1 MGRCESSSDRE
12 TLEEPRQTAV
22 WLGDMTDL
30 ERPFPNA
37 NVLLDRVMDIC
48 PFPETA
54 QRLMSLVNDDR
65 ATFDAI
71 AAAVQCDPALATQV
85 LRVANSAAFRPATAE
100 PVRDLR
106 QALVTIG
113 ISELRV
119 MAGAMALLATFASRD
134 ELSLDLHRTSAVSGS
149 IADAIVPASPDMAR
163 SLPLICGLLCEVG
176 ALACLAVDGPGYVAL
191 WLRTVKPASGQPWTA
206 DTAKARDQHEIQR
219 YGITTRSIGARLL
232 RRHQLPNDIAAAIEA
247 SPESDP
253 NAPVLHRATSF
264 ARIATALVME
274 ALKSQDSAVLA
285 EQMKGVAQMTSLT
298 ELDLPDLM
306 RRCVVAANSMERTW
320 RATRH

>member
-1 MGRCESSSDRE
+1 M
-12 TLEEPRQTAV
+12 A
-22 WLGDMTDL
+22 DL

-54 QRLMSLVNDDR
+54 QHLMSLVNDES

-85 LRVANSAAFRPATAE
+85 LRVANSAVFRPAAAE

-113 ISELRV
+113 ISELRI

-149 IADAIVPASPDMAR
+149 VAAAIVPAALDVPR

-191 WLRTVKPASGQPWTA
+191 WLRTAKAATGQRWTA
-206 DTAKARDQHEIQR
+206 DSPRARDQHEIKR

-232 RRHQLPNDIAAAIEA
+232 RRHKLPNEIAAAIEA
-247 SPESDP
+247 SPESGRD
-253 NAPVLHRATSF
+253 APVVHRATAF
-264 ARIATALVME
+264 ARIATGLVIE
-274 ALKSQDSAVLA
+274 ALKSQDSAALA
-285 EQMKGVAQMTSLT
+285 EQMKAVAQMTSLV
-298 ELDLPDLM
+298 EVEVPDLM
-306 RRCVVAANSMERTW
+306 RRCVLAADSMDRTL
-320 RATRH
+320 RATRQ

>member
-1 MGRCESSSDRE
+1 MS
-12 TLEEPRQTAV
+12 
-22 WLGDMTDL
+22 DL

-54 QRLMSLVNDDR
+54 QRLMALVNDES
-65 ATFDAI
+65 ATFEEI

-85 LRVANSAAFRPATAE
+85 LRVANSAAFRPAAAE

-149 IADAIVPASPDMAR
+149 IADAIVPAARDMAR

-191 WLRTVKPASGQPWTA
+191 WLRIVRATSQQPWTPDA
-206 DTAKARDQHEIQR
+206 TKARDQHEIKR

-232 RRHQLPNDIAAAIEA
+232 RRHQLPNDIAAAVEA
-247 SPESDP
+247 SPESDRA
-253 NAPVLHRATSF
+253 APILHRATSF
-264 ARIATALVME
+264 ARIATLLVIE
-274 ALKSQDSAVLA
+274 ALKSQDSAALR
-285 EQMKGVAQMTSLT
+285 EQMKAVAQMTSLT
-298 ELDLPDLM
+298 ELDVPELM
-306 RRCVVAANSMERTW
+306 RRCVLAANSMEKTL